1 MSGGR
6 GERLMMRNQRGITI
20 LGFLFVAVVVVTV
33 ALVGFRVTPAYIEY
47 FAVQKALQQALEDS
61 PTGNVAEIRRNFD
74 RKTSAG
80 YIESVQPNDVQ
91 VTRQNNQITA
101 AVSWQRVLPMIA
113 NASILLDFDATASR

>member
-1 MSGGR
+1 MVRS
-6 GERLMMRNQRGITI
+6 ERGITI
-20 LGFLFVAVVVVTV
+20 LGFLFVAAVVVII

-61 PTGNVAEIRRNFD
+61 PTGNIAEIRRAFD

-80 YIESVQPNDVQ
+80 YIESVRPADVQ
-91 VTRQNNQITA
+91 VSRQQNQITA
-101 AVSWQRVLPMIA
+101 AVSWQVVLPMIA

>member
-33 ALVGFRVTPAYIEY
+33 AL
-47 FAVQKALQQALEDS
+47 AVQKALQQALEDS